1 MDDEDPRAAIERL
14 CRERGED
21 FAGLSRLLGRNPAYV
36 QQFVRRGTP
45 RKLDE
50 GDRATLARYF
60 GVSERCFGG
69 PAPVGRTPP
78 VALRT
83 VPMLDVGA
91 SAGPG
96 AEPGGEAAAG
106 GIAFD
111 ERTLRGLAGGDPA
124 ALSMIRVA
132 GDSMLPT
139 LADGDRIMVDRGAA
153 DRPLRDGIHVV
164 RIDDALVVKRITV
177 TGDGG
182 RIVITSD
189 NPAVPDPGERARG
202 DVAVI
207 GRVVW
212 VGRRIL

>member
-1 MDDEDPRAAIERL
+1 MDNEDPRAAIERL

-36 QQFVRRGTP
+36 QQFVRRGSP

-50 GDRATLARYF
+50 ADRATLARYF
-60 GVSERCFGG
+60 GVSQAAFGG
-69 PAPVGRTPP
+69 PALPDRVAAP
-78 VALRT
+78 ALRQ
-83 VPMLDVGA
+83 VPMLNVGA

-96 AEPGGEAAAG
+96 AEAGDEAAAG

-111 ERTLRGLAGGDPA
+111 ERTLRELAGGDPA

-132 GDSMLPT
+132 GDSMAPT

-164 RIDDALVVKRITV
+164 RLDDALVVKRVAV
-177 TGDGG
+177 TGDAA
-182 RIVITSD
+182 RVVLTSD
-189 NPAVPDPGERARG
+189 NPAAVDPGERALA
-202 DVAVI
+202 DVTVV

-212 VGRRIL
+212 VGRRLG